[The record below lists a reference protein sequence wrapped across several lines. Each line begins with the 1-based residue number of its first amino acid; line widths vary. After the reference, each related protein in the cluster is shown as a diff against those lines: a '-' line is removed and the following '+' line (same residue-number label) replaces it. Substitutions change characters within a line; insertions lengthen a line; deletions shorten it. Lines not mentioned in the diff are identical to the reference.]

1 MAQLKKNLKPFLV
14 QKTKPGELFT
24 SRPIDVTLSMRD
36 MDTDLLL

>member
-1 MAQLKKNLKPFLV
+1 MAQFKKKIVKPFLV
-14 QKTKPGELFT
+14 QKTGELFT